1 MRFIRVNTD
10 YGKESETDEQGNYFT
25 VITIALQSDDNK
37 IPQFSKDITVISN
50 NSMTGFEVDRQRE
63 QAIEEFLKE
72 FNN

>member
-1 MRFIRVNTD
+1 MKYKLIKYNFGNET
-10 YGKESETDEQGNYFT
+10 ETDDEGNYSA

-50 NSMTGFEVDRQRE
+50 NSMTGFEVDKQRE
-63 QAIEEFLKE
+63 QTIEEFLKE

>member
-1 MRFIRVNTD
+1 MRFIIVNTD
-10 YGKESETDEQGNYFT
+10 YGKESETDEQGNYSA

-50 NSMTGFEVDRQRE
+50 NSMTGFEVDKQRE